1 MDKEVKTIADA
12 VISKQIKKGNRK
24 SNTKSYEE
32 QVGIMIQ
39 EKEEDV
45 NNAIKLLENPK
56 IKMNDVAKKLNINRS
71 TINRNESVKKMIDE
85 ANEKLVAMTR
95 SFKNDNETLRQL
107 ETENAKLKKR
117 DQDYMILKYQY
128 NELVALVKGNKQN
141 YVNN

>member
-12 VISKQIKKGNRK
+12 VISKQTKKGNRK

-95 SFKNDNETLRQL
+95 SFKNDNEVLRQL

>member
-12 VISKQIKKGNRK
+12 VISKQTKKGNK
-24 SNTKSYEE
+24 KNNTKSYEE

-95 SFKNDNETLRQL
+95 SFKNDNEVLRQL